1 MTTFKSIISKAK
13 ENFSWFREK
22 FRWRIMDSYILKK
35 YLGSFFFSITL
46 LMTVII
52 VFDISENINLFLD
65 RDAPLKD
72 IIFKYYLNFIPYFI
86 NLFIPL
92 FTFISVI
99 WFTSKLSGNNEI
111 ISFFNAGV
119 DFYRF
124 LMPYI
129 VGSLIIVAI
138 SFAMANFVIPR
149 TNEKLFEFKDKY
161 TKRKFVTHTNIHV
174 KNSKNSYVYVER
186 WQNEMLEGSYFS
198 YEVMGD
204 DQFTYKLSSSGIK
217 YDEESNKWTLR
228 NYTKRRIIDGVE
240 TVETGSRMDTVFN
253 ISPNDFNQDENII
266 ETMTY
271 KELRNFI
278 KSENEKG
285 SSLVK
290 VYEIEKHKRISN
302 PVGALI
308 MAILGLSV
316 AARKTRRGV
325 GVHVFIGLVIAF
337 SFIFFQ
343 QVAKVFALSGLL
355 PPAIGSWIPNML
367 YAVICVYLLKYVQ
380 K

>member
-1 MTTFKSIISKAK
+1 M
-13 ENFSWFREK
+13 NFNFANKLSWFHEK
-22 FRWRIMDSYILKK
+22 FKWRIMDSYILKK
-35 YLGSFFFSITL
+35 FLGSFFYSITL

-52 VFDISENINLFLD
+52 VFDISENINLFLE
-65 RDAPLKD
+65 RDASLHD

-99 WFTSKLSGNNEI
+99 WFTSKLSSNNEI

-129 VGSLIIVAI
+129 VGSVIIVAI
-138 SFAMANFVIPR
+138 SFTMANFVIPH
-149 TNEKLFEFKDKY
+149 TNEKLFEFKEQY
-161 TKRKFVTHTNIHV
+161 TKRKFVTHSNIHV
-174 KNSKNSYVYVER
+174 KNSSNTYVYVER
-186 WQNEMLEGSYFS
+186 WQQGLGEGNYFT
-198 YEVMGD
+198 YEELGD
-204 DQFTYKLSSSGIK
+204 NQIKYKLSSSSIR
-217 YDEESNKWTLR
+217 YREESNSWELR
-228 NYTKRRIIDGVE
+228 GYTKRRLIDGVE
-240 TVETGSRMDTVFN
+240 VVETGQKMDTVFS

-266 ETMTY
+266 ETMSY
-271 KELRNFI
+271 RELRDFI

-308 MAILGLSV
+308 MALLGLSV

-325 GVHVFIGLVIAF
+325 GVHVFIGLIIAF
-337 SFIFFQ
+337 SFVFFQ
-343 QVAKVFALSGLL
+343 QVAKVFAVSGQLS
-355 PPAIGSWIPNML
+355 PAIASWVPNFL
-367 YAVICVYLLKYVQ
+367 YAAICIYLLRFIQ

>member
-1 MTTFKSIISKAK
+1 MSSKFVDK
-13 ENFSWFREK
+13 LRWFHEK
-22 FRWRIMDSYILKK
+22 FKWRIMDSYILKK
-35 YLGSFFFSITL
+35 FLGSFFYSITL

-52 VFDISENINLFLD
+52 VFDISENINLFIE
-65 RDAPLKD
+65 RDASLHD

-99 WFTSKLSGNNEI
+99 WFTSKLSSNNEI

-124 LMPYI
+124 LMPYL
-129 VGSLIIVAI
+129 VGSVIIVAI

-149 TNEKLFEFKDKY
+149 TNENLFEFKDQY
-161 TKRKFVTHTNIHV
+161 TKRKFVSHSNIHV
-174 KNSKNSYVYVER
+174 KNSSNTYVYIER
-186 WQNEMLEGSYFS
+186 WQQGLNEGNYFT
-198 YEVMGD
+198 YEKLGD
-204 DQFTYKLSSSGIK
+204 KQIEYKLSASSIR
-217 YDEESNKWTLR
+217 YLEDVDRWELR
-228 NYTKRRIIDGVE
+228 GYTKRRLVDGVE
-240 TVETGSRMDTVFN
+240 IVETGQKMDTVFS
-253 ISPNDFNQDENII
+253 ITPNDFNQDENII
-266 ETMTY
+266 ETMSY
-271 KELRNFI
+271 RKLRDFI

-290 VYEIEKHKRISN
+290 VYEIEKHKRIAN

-308 MAILGLSV
+308 MALLGLSV

-325 GVHVFIGLVIAF
+325 GVHVFIGLAIAF
-337 SFIFFQ
+337 SFVFFQ
-343 QVAKVFALSGLL
+343 QVTKVFAISGSLS
-355 PPAIGSWIPNML
+355 PALASWMPNIL
-367 YAVICVYLLKYVQ
+367 YAFVCAYLLKFIQ

>member
-1 MTTFKSIISKAK
+1 MISKFKERSRWFFAK
-13 ENFSWFREK
+13 FK
-22 FRWRIMDSYILKK
+22 WRIMDSYILKK

-99 WFTSKLSGNNEI
+99 WFTSKLSSNNEI

-124 LMPYI
+124 LVPYI

-138 SFAMANFVIPR
+138 SFAMANFLIPR

-174 KNSKNSYVYVER
+174 KNSSNSYAYVER
-186 WQNEMLEGSYFS
+186 WQNSMLEGSYFS
-198 YEVMGD
+198 YEEMGK

-217 YDEESNKWTLR
+217 YNEDTKQWTLR
-228 NYTKRRIIDGVE
+228 NYTKRRIIDGIE
-240 TVETGSRMDTVFN
+240 IVETGKRMDTIFN
-253 ISPNDFNQDENII
+253 ISPNDFNQDANII

-271 KELRNFI
+271 KKLREFI
-278 KSENEKG
+278 KSEEEKG
-285 SSLVK
+285 SNLVK

-325 GVHVFIGLVIAF
+325 GVHVFIGLIIAF
-337 SFIFFQ
+337 TFIFFQ
-343 QVAKVFALSGLL
+343 QVAKVFALSGQL
-355 PPAIGSWIPNML
+355 PPAIGSWIPNIL
-367 YAVICVYLLKYVQ
+367 YSLICIYLLKYVQ